1 MTQQQEELDAIKSQI
16 QEHLISSGNYDII
29 SKQLKLQ
36 LYESGWFDKVS
47 QISNRE
53 LQENFNDDKNI
64 NFEKL
69 YSFLKPKAEELV
81 PDNVK
86 EVIIEKLKVY
96 LDDVIQ

>member
-1 MTQQQEELDAIKSQI
+1 MSQQQELDAIKSQI

-47 QISNRE
+47 QVANRE
-53 LQENFNDDKNI
+53 LQENSKNDKNV
-64 NFEKL
+64 NFEQL
-69 YSFLKPKAEELV
+69 FSFLKPKAEEMV
-81 PDNVK
+81 PSQVK
-86 EVIIEKLKVY
+86 EDILEKLKVY